1 MAAAARAR
9 AHQVRVLSY
18 ARMYPQALFPGRTQL
33 DPDPVPAATATIDRA
48 ALIDSCAPWTW
59 PRAASWLAGWAP
71 DVVVAQRWHPFFAPA
86 LAAGGAPGPGAGPG
100 ARRVLP
106 PPPAPRGGAAARGSG
121 AALASVADARHRR
134 RRRMLDTRRER
145 GRRVARAR
153 RAGRGPTHDAP
164 GVAGGRPTGPGGCA
178 PCARH
183 CRRRGGVPLLRLR

>member
-59 PRAASWLAGWAP
+59 PRAAAWLAGWAP

-86 LAAGGAPGPGAGPG
+86 LAAVAARARGRG
-100 ARRVLP
+100 ARVVWMLHNARPHEGRALLWRPLLTLGIADGDVCLTHAESEIVALRALGVRAEARRTTH
-106 PPPAPRGGAAARGSG
+106 PASPAGERPDPAAAR
-121 AALASVADARHRR
+121 
-134 RRRMLDTRRER
+134 
-145 GRRVARAR
+145 
-153 RAGRGPTHDAP
+153 
-164 GVAGGRPTGPGGCA
+164 
-178 PCARH
+178 
-183 CRRRGGVPLLRLR
+183 